1 MSLKDIW
8 NEVKQDRIN
17 KKEEKKQQKLNKKHK
32 RTGEQKAYIVFWVVF
47 ITFMVISC
55 MFTSCNILSCSNFS
69 CDNYNFSS
77 LIGVSNETIEELKKD
92 VVLNDILIDDKLVYA
107 DWLKCVVTFNNA
119 KLDIISKNKLD
130 KDKLQNE
137 LTFDDFLLT
146 GREVGALYDNLTEVY
161 ATEKN
166 INVINLKIHGE
177 IGNNSKGVMESL
189 VYMSLSDLMGVKSLP
204 NVYVYTRS
212 NIQMIQDELV
222 VVDSEIKINN
232 LSDKAQGEINK
243 FLENETLQN
252 MKNTSN
258 ELICSMITSFAK
270 LFNGEILIES
280 NGLKFCN

>member
-17 KKEEKKQQKLNKKHK
+17 KKEEKKQQKLAKKIK
-32 RTGEQKAYIVFWVVF
+32 RTGEQKAYIVFWVLF
-47 ITFMVISC
+47 ITFIIFSC
-55 MFTSCNILSCSNFS
+55 IFSSCNMLSCSNFS

-77 LIGVSNETIEELKKD
+77 LIGVSNETIDELKED
-92 VVLNDILIDDKLVYA
+92 VILNDILIDNELVYA

-130 KDKLQNE
+130 KDKLQKT
-137 LTFDDFLLT
+137 LTFEDFLMT
-146 GREVGALYDNLTEVY
+146 SREVGALYNNLTEIY
-161 ATEKN
+161 ATNKS
-166 INVINLKIHGE
+166 INVINLKIQGE
-177 IGNNSKGVMESL
+177 IGNNYKGEMESL
-189 VYMSLSDLMGVKSLP
+189 VYMSLSDLLGIKNLP
-204 NVYVYTRS
+204 NVYVYTKS
-212 NIQMIQDELV
+212 DIQMIQDELV